1 MLQGSFYDIVQ
12 SKQDGYVI
20 RFNAS
25 HPIFSGH
32 FPERPIVPG
41 VCIVQIAEELAVRTF
56 GHPIRFM
63 AIHNLK
69 FRQPI
74 TPDQYV
80 TISIVKVE
88 ESICN
93 VQCILPAYDATEGA
107 TLIVSFNAQFA
118 ML

>member
-1 MLQGSFYDIVQ
+1 MLQDSFYNILHSD
-12 SKQDGYVI
+12 QDEYTI
-20 RFNAS
+20 RFNKS

-32 FPERPIVPG
+32 FPEHPIVPG

-56 GHPIRFM
+56 RHPIRFM

-80 TISIVKVE
+80 TISIEKVE

-93 VQCILPAYDATEGA
+93 VQCVLPMHDATEGA